1 MALLWLS
8 FLLTLRG
15 EFVTL
20 SPVCLAGRLWQLK
33 RNVRFE
39 WRGSHTS
46 TSLCIRS
53 RKREDKDCL
62 PWRVTEGDLC
72 LISLGNP
79 FCYFFFFFGAVGYFI
94 KNKKPF
100 DSILEER
107 GKQQL
112 TVSASLSSTCNLL
125 TSHLHLCSC
134 PSHISI
140 NLCFPHLATKSAVVL
155 NVKTHLCSSC
165 LFFLF
170 MF

>member
-1 MALLWLS
+1 MPDFIRKSILL
-8 FLLTLRG
+8 
-15 EFVTL
+15 
-20 SPVCLAGRLWQLK
+20 
-33 RNVRFE
+33 
-39 WRGSHTS
+39 
-46 TSLCIRS
+46 
-53 RKREDKDCL
+53 
-62 PWRVTEGDLC
+62 
-72 LISLGNP
+72 
-79 FCYFFFFFGAVGYFI
+79 FFFFFGAVGYFI

-112 TVSASLSSTCNLL
+112 TVSASLSSTCNLP

-165 LFFLF
+165 LFSLHVLTKKEKITKKKKNPIPFVHTPVNCFKYLSLFLVGGGEG
-170 MF
+170 